1 LKARSINHLFKQ
13 WSNKHWQ
20 HFRLSLHKVD
30 ALPQLTFAGIII
42 GLLAGG
48 LVVGFRLLIDST
60 LLTLLPEHIENFE
73 ALSPLQAFLFPLMGA
88 TILAIIFY
96 YLPKKNNDLSVG
108 YILERFHNFQGNIP
122 LINVV
127 VQFFASAISLISG
140 QSVGREGPAVYLG
153 AGIASVFGRWC
164 HLPHN
169 SLRTLIGCGV
179 AAAIAASF
187 NTPIAGVIFAM
198 EVVLMSYSIV
208 GFIPIMMASVCG
220 ALITRIV
227 FGEDMLFTF
236 SGFAM
241 HGLWELALMIAVGFI
256 IGIVATA
263 YMRLQLIF
271 MRFSHF
277 PIVVKIMLAGLL
289 TSCASLVAPEI
300 LGLGYD
306 TVNLLLKSHLAIYTL
321 CIILIAKIIVTSF
334 SVAMGMPGGLIGPQL
349 FIGACVGAIVGT
361 LINGIFPDSVSN
373 TGFYVLLGMAAMM
386 GAVINAPLAALMAV
400 LELTY
405 NPSLIFPSM
414 LIIVVSCITTRLLFK
429 CEGIFIEQLRIKG
442 KSLDSSPTQQILSN
456 IGVASVMNTTMI
468 QCEQLVSAATAKK
481 ALSDNPLW
489 IVIRLLSDNNN
500 NNDKEKGVYESSN
513 VLLKAADL
521 ATYISQRSAHEDW
534 REEHKNT
541 EGTLI
546 DAPLGEV
553 SATKEQRIDLLN
565 IPAQRFTLAPI
576 HSLATLYEAKKVME
590 KTQTDALYVVPP
602 IAITQHKPRTKDQ
615 SNTLI
620 LGIIT
625 RQAINNHYQ
634 I

>member
-1 LKARSINHLFKQ
+1 MNHSLRQ
-13 WSNKHWQ
+13 WGNKHWQ

-30 ALPQLTFAGIII
+30 ALPQLTLAGIII
-42 GLLAGG
+42 GVLAGG

-60 LLTLLPEHIENFE
+60 LLTLLPGHTENFE
-73 ALSPLQAFLFPLMGA
+73 ALSPLQAFIFPLTGA

-96 YLPKKNNDLSVG
+96 YLPKKNSDLSVG
-108 YILERFHNFQGNIP
+108 YVLERFHNFQGNIP
-122 LINVV
+122 LVNVV

-153 AGIASVFGRWC
+153 AGIASAFGRWC
-164 HLPHN
+164 RLPHN

-220 ALITRIV
+220 ALITRLV
-227 FGEDMLFTF
+227 FGEDMLFSF

-241 HGLWELALMIAVGFI
+241 HGLWELMLMIAVGFI
-256 IGIVATA
+256 IGIVATV
-263 YMRLQLIF
+263 YMRLQLAF

-277 PIVVKIMLAGLL
+277 PVAVKIMLAGLL
-289 TSCASLVAPEI
+289 TGCAALVAPEI

>member
-1 LKARSINHLFKQ
+1 
-13 WSNKHWQ
+13 
-20 HFRLSLHKVD
+20 
-30 ALPQLTFAGIII
+30 
-42 GLLAGG
+42 
-48 LVVGFRLLIDST
+48 
-60 LLTLLPEHIENFE
+60 LTLLPGHIENFE
-73 ALSPLQAFLFPLMGA
+73 ALSPLQAFLFPLTGA

-96 YLPKKNNDLSVG
+96 YLPKKNSDLSVG
-108 YILERFHNFQGNIP
+108 YVLERFHNFQGNIP
-122 LINVV
+122 PVNVV

-140 QSVGREGPAVYLG
+140 QSVGREGPAIYLG
-153 AGIASVFGRWC
+153 AGIASAFGRWC
-164 HLPHN
+164 RLPHN

-220 ALITRIV
+220 ALITRLA
-227 FGEDMLFTF
+227 FGEGMLFSF

-241 HGLWELALMIAVGFI
+241 HGLWELILMISAGFI

-263 YMRLQLIF
+263 YMRLQLAF
-271 MRFSHF
+271 MRFSNL
-277 PIVVKIMLAGLL
+277 PVAVKIMLAGLL
-289 TSCASLVAPEI
+289 TGCAALVAPEV

-306 TVNLLLKSHLAIYTL
+306 TVNLLLMSHLAIYTL

-361 LINGIFPDSVSN
+361 LINSIFPDSVSN
-373 TGFYVLLGMAAMM
+373 TGLYVLLGMAAMM

-429 CEGIFIEQLRIKG
+429 CEGIFIEQLRTKG

-468 QCEQLVSAATAKK
+468 QCEQFVTAATVKK
-481 ALSDNPLW
+481 ALADNPLW
-489 IVIRLLSDNNN
+489 IVIHLLSDNNN
-500 NNDKEKGVYESSN
+500 NDEEKGGHESSN

-521 ATYISQRSAHEDW
+521 ATYISQRSTREDW

-553 SATKEQRIDLLN
+553 STSKEPRIDLLN

-576 HSLATLYEAKKVME
+576 HALATLYEAKQVME

-602 IAITQHKPRTKDQ
+602 IAVTQHRPRIKDQ
-615 SNTLI
+615 SSTLI

-625 RQAINNHYQ
+625 RQAINTHYQ

>member
-1 LKARSINHLFKQ
+1 LKKSAKGNSLRRWI
-13 WSNKHWQ
+13 NKHWQ
-20 HFRLSLHKVD
+20 HFRLSLHKID
-30 ALPQLTFAGIII
+30 ALPQLTLVGIVI

-48 LVVGFRLLIDST
+48 LVTGFRLLIEST
-60 LLTLLPEHIENFE
+60 LYALLPVHIENFE
-73 ALSPLQAFLFPLMGA
+73 ALSPLQAFLFPITGA
-88 TILAIIFY
+88 LILAIIFY
-96 YLPKKNNDLSVG
+96 YLPKKNSDLSVG
-108 YILERFHNFQGNIP
+108 DVLERFHNYQGNIP
-122 LINVV
+122 LTNVA

-153 AGIASVFGRWC
+153 AGMASAFGRWC
-164 HLPHN
+164 RLPHN

-236 SGFAM
+236 SGFPM
-241 HGLWELALMIAVGFI
+241 HGLWELALMVAAGFI
-256 IGIVATA
+256 IGVIATI
-263 YMRLQLIF
+263 YMRLQLAF
-271 MRFSHF
+271 MRFSHY
-277 PIVVKIMLAGLL
+277 PTTIKIILAGLL
-289 TSCASLVAPEI
+289 TSCAALVAPEV

-306 TVNLLLKSHLAIYTL
+306 TINLLLNSHLAIHTL
-321 CIILIAKIIVTSF
+321 CIILIVKIIVTSF

-349 FIGACVGAIVGT
+349 FIGACVGAILGT
-361 LINGIFPDSVSN
+361 LINGIFPDNVSN

-386 GAVINAPLAALMAV
+386 GSVINAPLAALMTV

-429 CEGIFIEQLRIKG
+429 CEGIFIEQLRAKG
-442 KSLDSSPTQQILSN
+442 TSLDSSPTHQILSN
-456 IGVASVMNTTMI
+456 IGVASVMNTTMV
-468 QCEQLVSAATAKK
+468 QCEQFVTSVTAKK
-481 ALSDNPLW
+481 ALTDNPLW
-489 IVIRLLSDNNN
+489 IVIHLSS
-500 NNDKEKGVYESSN
+500 NNDSANNSDEERMAYESPK

-521 ATYISQRSAHEDW
+521 ATYISQQSDDENKP
-534 REEHKNT
+534 EILT
-541 EGTLI
+541 EQ
-546 DAPLGEV
+546 
-553 SATKEQRIDLLN
+553 KIDLLN
-565 IPAQRFTLAPI
+565 IPAQRMTLASI
-576 HSLATLYEAKKVME
+576 HSLATLYEAKQVME
-590 KTQTDALYVVPP
+590 KTQTDALYVIPP
-602 IAITQHKPRTKDQ
+602 VTVTQHRPRIKNQ
-615 SNTLI
+615 PNTLI

-625 RQAINNHYQ
+625 RQAINTHYQ

>member
-1 LKARSINHLFKQ
+1 LKTHSINHLARQ
-13 WSNKHWQ
+13 WGSQHWQ
-20 HFRLSLHKVD
+20 RFRLSLHKVD
-30 ALPQLTFAGIII
+30 ALPQLTFVGIII
-42 GLLAGG
+42 GLVAGG

-60 LLTLLPEHIENFE
+60 LYRLLPIHIENFE
-73 ALSPLQAFLFPLMGA
+73 ALSPLHAFLFPLVGA
-88 TILAIIFY
+88 TSLAIIFY
-96 YLPKKNNDLSVG
+96 YIPKKHNDLSVG
-108 YILERFHNFQGNIP
+108 YVLERFHNYQGNIP
-122 LINVV
+122 LVNVLL
-127 VQFFASAISLISG
+127 QFFTSAISLISG

-153 AGIASVFGRWC
+153 AGIASALGRWC
-164 HLPHN
+164 RLPHN

-241 HGLWELALMIAVGFI
+241 HGLWELSLMVAVGFI
-256 IGIVATA
+256 IGIVATI
-263 YMRLQLIF
+263 YMRLQLAF

-277 PIVVKIMLAGLL
+277 PVVIKIMLAGLL
-289 TSCASLVAPEI
+289 TSCSALVAPEI

-306 TVNLLLKSHLAIYTL
+306 TVNLLLNSHLAIYTL
-321 CIILIAKIIVTSF
+321 CIILAAKIIVTSF
-334 SVAMGMPGGLIGPQL
+334 SVAMGIPGGLIGPQL
-349 FIGACVGAIVGT
+349 FIGACAGAIVGT

-429 CEGIFIEQLRIKG
+429 CDGIFIEQLRVTG
-442 KSLDSSPTQQILSN
+442 KSLDTSPSQQILSS
-456 IGVASVMNTTMI
+456 IGVASVMNTTMVI
-468 QCEQLVSAATAKK
+468 CEQLVTVTTAKK
-481 ALSDNPLW
+481 ALIDNPLW
-489 IVIRLLSDNNN
+489 IVIRLTPESTHVNSDNANN
-500 NNDKEKGVYESSN
+500 TIYDSSA

-521 ATYISQRSAHEDW
+521 ATYISQQSERLN
-534 REEHKNT
+534 HKCQQTT
-541 EGTLI
+541 ETII
-546 DAPLGEV
+546 DAPL
-553 SATKEQRIDLLN
+553 EQINTYTEQKIDLLN

-576 HSLATLYEAKKVME
+576 HSLATLYEAKKTM
-590 KTQTDALYVVPP
+590 KQTQTDALYVVPP
-602 IAITQHKPRTKDQ
+602 IAVTRHRPRIKNQ

-625 RQAINNHYQ
+625 RQAINTHYQ